1 MAVELHPDSDR
12 ERFLLEEIEQDPD
25 ITQANLAAQLGV
37 AVGTVNW
44 HLKRLVSKG
53 YIKVKRA
60 QRRKLRYIITP
71 EGLAF
76 RAMLTVNYIETSMR
90 LYRNTRQRVR
100 ELTAQIRQAGFDQ
113 VLLETHSGAAEFYSE
128 VDQAAKDNHA
138 PHPESGAAGGIT
150 DIADICRLT
159 CLEQGIQV
167 VGIIS
172 SSAQAATSTPA
183 RIPVLEIRGSK
194 IQLRMDGMRAAH

>member
-1 MAVELHPDSDR
+1 MAIDLPSDSDR

-76 RAMLTVNYIETSMR
+76 RAMLTVNYIETSLR
-90 LYRNTRQRVR
+90 LYRNTRLRVR
-100 ELTAQIRQAGFDQ
+100 ELVAQLRQAGYDQ
-113 VLLETHSGAAEFYSE
+113 VYIEIQSEPVQGSDTGSGMS
-128 VDQAAKDNHA
+128 
-138 PHPESGAAGGIT
+138 

-159 CLEQGIQV
+159 CLEQGVQV
-167 VGIIS
+167 LS
-172 SSAQAATSTPA
+172 SQPHQSQADNQPSPRA
-183 RIPVLEIRGSK
+183 PVLEIHGSRVHL
-194 IQLRMDGMRAAH
+194 QMER